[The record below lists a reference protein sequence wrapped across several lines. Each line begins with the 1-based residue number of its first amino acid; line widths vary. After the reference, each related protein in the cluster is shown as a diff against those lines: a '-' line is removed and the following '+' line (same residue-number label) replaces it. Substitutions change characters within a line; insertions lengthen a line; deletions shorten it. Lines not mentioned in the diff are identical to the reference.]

1 MAIGI
6 IVKRQMGS
14 TGLVIACSLFG
25 CAWIVNGFLPVT
37 QGVRKVRGGGFLPR
51 RYKGRKGVGTGFPG
65 VLRDFAVQNPALVGR
80 ERGYANALGRAG
92 VMQSE

>member
-37 QGVRKVRGGGFLPR
+37 QGVRKVRGGWFYR
-51 RYKGRKGVGTGFPG
+51 EETKGAKV
-65 VLRDFAVQNPALVGR
+65 
-80 ERGYANALGRAG
+80 
-92 VMQSE
+92 